1 MAASSPAPAGRGCRL
16 GVMIK
21 TRQIVAAEAAQARL
35 EASNAAAQQAQD
47 RAVLAAQAALEAAG
61 YEDVLISRVGFLWR
75 VRSVRGGA
83 GFSAANADLDAL
95 VAALTAVMPDPPAPA
110 EGEGG

>member
-1 MAASSPAPAGRGCRL
+1 MAL
-16 GVMIK
+16 
-21 TRQIVAAEAAQARL
+21 TREQARAQAAQSRL
-35 EASNAAAQQAQD
+35 EASNAAAAQAQD

-61 YEDVLISRVGFLWR
+61 YSDVLISRVGFLWR
-75 VRSVRGGA
+75 VQSVRGGA
-83 GFSAANADLDAL
+83 SFAAANADLDAL